1 MRIVFAGTPEFAAAH
16 LAALLEAGETVAAV
30 YTQPDRP
37 AGRGQR
43 LRESPVKQLAAARGI
58 PVLQPESLRGAEAAE
73 ALARIAPDLMVVV
86 AYGLL
91 LPRAVLATPRLGC
104 VNVHASLLPRWRGAA
119 PIQRAILAGDAESGV
134 SLMQMDEGLD
144 TGPVLRTVRCPIAP
158 RDTAA
163 TLHDRLAALG
173 ARALVELVRDL
184 RESPVAA
191 VPQTE
196 AGVTYARKI
205 ERAEAE
211 IDWQD
216 DAAAIERRVRAFN
229 PWPVART
236 TLGGEILRVW
246 EAEALGR
253 DGDRARGGDG
263 PGALGGDEDS
273 ARGGDGPRAEPGE
286 VLAAGR
292 EGIEVA
298 AGAGRLRITGM
309 QLPGGRPIRAADYLN
324 AHPSPVGAVLG
335 RAH

>member
-16 LAALLEAGETVAAV
+16 LAALLEAGETVVAV

-43 LRESPVKQLAAARGI
+43 LRESPVKQLAAAQGI
-58 PVLQPESLRGAEAAE
+58 PVLQPQSLRGAGATE

-86 AYGLL
+86 AYGLI
-91 LPRAVLATPRLGC
+91 LPRGVLATPRLGC

-119 PIQRAILAGDAESGV
+119 PIQRAILAGDTESGV

-144 TGPVLRTVRCPIAP
+144 TGPVLRTTSCPIAP
-158 RDTAA
+158 RETAA

-173 ARALVELVRDL
+173 TRALVELVREL
-184 RESPVAA
+184 REGPVAA
-191 VPQTE
+191 LPQTE
-196 AGVTYARKI
+196 VGVTYAHKI
-205 ERAEAE
+205 DRAEAE
-211 IDWQD
+211 IDWRE

-236 TLGGEILRVW
+236 TLCGEVLRVW
-246 EAEALGR
+246 GAEALG
-253 DGDRARGGDG
+253 GAGL
-263 PGALGGDEDS
+263 GALGEHS
-273 ARGGDGPRAEPGE
+273 GGSRAKPGE

-298 AGAGRLRITGM
+298 AGAGRLRITEM
-309 QLPGGRPIRAADYLN
+309 QLPGSRPIRAADYLN
-324 AHPSPVGAVLG
+324 AHPSPVGEVLG
-335 RAH
+335 RTH